1 MVSSLPR
8 TRTVNRAWRAQPPL
22 LRLTFGRF
30 AAGLLTVWLA
40 SVLVFAAT
48 EVLPGDAASAILGKN
63 ATPETLASLRE
74 QLGLESSAVHRYWDW
89 FTGLLGGDLG
99 TSLVSDQTVWQLIGH
114 RMLNSLVLAGA
125 TMIVLVP
132 LALLLGTV
140 AAVRQYRPTDH
151 LIQNFTLILNAL
163 PEFVTGTLLALIF
176 GVTWPIL
183 PAVSLF
189 DPADLGY
196 QHPKDLVLPVATL
209 VLAAVAPTARMVR
222 GSVMEVLD
230 RPYIQMAHLKGIGQ
244 RAVLRRHVLPNALV
258 PTVQVIALSTAWLLG
273 GIVVVEFVFQYP
285 GIGQALVSAVS
296 ERDVPTV
303 QALGAI
309 VAAVYVVLNLTA
321 DVVTILLTPR
331 LRTSL

>member
-1 MVSSLPR
+1 VSR
-8 TRTVNRAWRAQPPL
+8 FWRAQPPI
-22 LRLTFGRF
+22 LRLTAGRL
-30 AAGLLTVWLA
+30 ATGLLTVWLA
-40 SVLVFAAT
+40 SVLIFLGT
-48 EVLPGDAASAILGKN
+48 EVLPGDAANAILGRN

-74 QLGLESSAVHRYWDW
+74 RLGLEQSGIHRYWEW
-89 FTGLLGGDLG
+89 LTGLLSGDLG
-99 TSLVSDQTVWQLIGH
+99 HSLVSDQTVWQLIGH
-114 RMLNSLVLAGA
+114 RTLNSLVLAGA
-125 TMIVLVP
+125 TMLVLIP

-140 AAVRQYRPTDH
+140 AAVRRYRPTDH

-176 GVTWPIL
+176 GVTWPVL

-189 DPADLGY
+189 DSADLGY
-196 QHPKDLVLPVATL
+196 QHPKDIVLPVATL
-209 VLAAVAPTARMVR
+209 VLAALAPTARMVR

-230 RPYIQMAHLKGIGQ
+230 RPYVQMARLKGIGE

-258 PTVQVIALSTAWLLG
+258 PTVQVIALSMAWLLG

-303 QALGAI
+303 QAVGII
-309 VAAVYVVLNLTA
+309 VAAAYVVLNLGA
-321 DVVTILLTPR
+321 DIATILLTPR

>member
-1 MVSSLPR
+1 MSTLAFAR
-8 TRTVNRAWRAQPPL
+8 NANRAWRTRHPL
-22 LRLTFGRF
+22 LRLTVGRF

-40 SVLVFAAT
+40 SVLVFSGT
-48 EVLPGDAASAILGKN
+48 EVLPGDAANAILGKN
-63 ATPETLASLRE
+63 ATPETLASLRTR
-74 QLGLESSAVHRYWDW
+74 LDLETSAVHRYWDW
-89 FTGLLGGDLG
+89 LTGLLAGNLG
-99 TSLVSDQTVWQLIGH
+99 RSLVSDQTVWQLIGH
-114 RMLNSLVLAGA
+114 RTLNSLVLAGA
-125 TMIVLVP
+125 TMVVLVP

-140 AAVRQYRPTDH
+140 AAVHRYRPTDH
-151 LIQNFTLILNAL
+151 VIQNFTLILNAL

-196 QHPKDLVLPVATL
+196 QHPTDIVLPVVTL
-209 VLAAVAPTARMVR
+209 VLAALAPTARMVR

-230 RPYIQMAHLKGIGQ
+230 RPYIQMARLKGIGE

-258 PTVQVIALSTAWLLG
+258 PTVQVIALSMAWLLG

-303 QALGAI
+303 QALGVI
-309 VAAVYVVLNLTA
+309 VAAAYVVLNLAA
-321 DVVTILLTPR
+321 DVTTILLTPR